1 MPRPMDNDIRDERDD
16 TGRQTRETLRE
27 GVRLASDQAREAAD
41 AAQAAMQVAGPA
53 LAARIS
59 DARAMTRSMMETQS
73 RLAIAW
79 VDLAWAPIVAMSR
92 MWRAGQD
99 AGTGHPGSR

>member
-1 MPRPMDNDIRDERDD
+1 MPRPMDNETRDERDD
-16 TGRQTRETLRE
+16 AVRGLRD
-27 GVRLASDQAREAAD
+27 GVRLAGDQAREAAE
-41 AAQAAMQVAGPA
+41 AAQNAMQVAGPA
-53 LAARIS
+53 LAARIN

-79 VDLAWAPIVAMSR
+79 VDLAWTPIVAMSR

-99 AGTGHPGSR
+99 SGTGHPGSR